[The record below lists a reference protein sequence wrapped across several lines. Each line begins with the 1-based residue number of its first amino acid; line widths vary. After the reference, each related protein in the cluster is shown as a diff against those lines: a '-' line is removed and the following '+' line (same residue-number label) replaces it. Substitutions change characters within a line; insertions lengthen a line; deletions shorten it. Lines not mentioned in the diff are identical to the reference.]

1 MMRPKASVRKNVR
14 QCIEP
19 SEGGIDPM
27 EGGVESSAGGAEFR
41 AGGVEFSIGGADET
55 LGGAEFR
62 KSGMAEPAS
71 AGWMETPMASAMEKA
86 AHAAIADSGNDVICS
101 QHKARDGL
109 HKVNRGG
116 IASTGCLAKAKI
128 RPYVSPIDFGAG
140 RLGRFAFGRTFR
152 FYPPNLD

>member
-27 EGGVESSAGGAEFR
+27 EGGVEFSP
-41 AGGVEFSIGGADET
+41 GGVEFSIGGADET

-62 KSGMAEPAS
+62 KSCLAEPAS
-71 AGWMETPMASAMEKA
+71 AGCMETPMASAMEKA
-86 AHAAIADSGNDVICS
+86 AHAANADFGNDVMSSDIR
-101 QHKARDGL
+101 HP
-109 HKVNRGG
+109 
-116 IASTGCLAKAKI
+116 TGCTRLTAAASP
-128 RPYVSPIDFGAG
+128 RPAALPKPKSGPMCRRIDFGAG